1 MSRSPASTTLSFGEL
16 GKNRDFRLFVT
27 ASVLMGLGAC
37 VNSSSFNNYLRDR
50 FAMGIEQRTFLEF
63 PRELPGFLVS
73 FSVGIL
79 AMLGEVRIAAIA
91 AALAS
96 AGMLALGWIPASFVL
111 MVGAAF
117 VYSSGQHIFMPI
129 SSSIGMSFASSGN
142 EGSVLGRIQ
151 SSTTLALV
159 TGTGILLLL
168 FRFVN
173 LSYRAAYTAGSLC
186 FVAAAVCL
194 SMMSP
199 IKREGVARRF
209 VVRREYSRYYA
220 ISVLY
225 GARKQLFIT
234 FGPWMIVDLFKQ
246 SVSTMTLLFFIV
258 SILGIFLKP
267 AVGRLT
273 DRFGPRR
280 LLATEAI
287 FTVGLCMVYA
297 FSPELLPPGIA
308 LPVVAACYITDQAL
322 DAVSMARSIYARK
335 MMLSI
340 QDLAPTLSFGIS
352 IDHIVS
358 MTLPMLGGLI
368 WKSAGN
374 LGYRWVFLGGA
385 VVALGNFALTRG
397 MKNSSPV
404 APAA

>member
-1 MSRSPASTTLSFGEL
+1 MDGSRSRGEAGLVDL
-16 GKNRDFRLFVT
+16 GKSRDFRLFVL
-27 ASVLMGLGAC
+27 ASVFMGLGAC

-50 FAMGIEQRTFLEF
+50 FAMGIAQRTFLEF

-91 AALAS
+91 ASLAA
-96 AGMLALGWIPASFVL
+96 AGMLALGWIPSSFIL

-129 SSSIGMSFASSGN
+129 SNSIGMSFASSGR

-151 SSTTLALV
+151 SSTTIALV

-168 FRFVN
+168 FKFAHI
-173 LSYRAAYTAGSLC
+173 SFRAAYSAGALSL
-186 FVAAAVCL
+186 VAAAVCL
-194 SMMSP
+194 SMMSSV
-199 IKREGVARRF
+199 KREGSARRF
-209 VVRREYSRYYA
+209 VVRREYSRFYA

-234 FGPWMIVDLFKQ
+234 FAPWMIVDLFKQ

-258 SILGIFLKP
+258 SVAGIFLKP

-273 DRFGPRR
+273 DRFGPRAV
-280 LLATEAI
+280 LGTEAI
-287 FTVGLCMVYA
+287 LTVGLCLIYA

-308 LPVVAACYITDQAL
+308 LIVVSACYVSDQAL
-322 DAVSMARSIYARK
+322 DSVSMARSIYARK
-335 MMLSI
+335 LMISLS
-340 QDLAPTLSFGIS
+340 DLAPTLSFGIS

-358 MTLPMLGGLI
+358 MTLPMLGGLV
-368 WKSAGN
+368 WHSAGN
-374 LGYRWVFLGGA
+374 RGYRWIFLGGA
-385 VVALGNFALTRG
+385 IVALANFALTLG
-397 MKNSSPV
+397 MQDSQRSV
-404 APAA
+404 RA